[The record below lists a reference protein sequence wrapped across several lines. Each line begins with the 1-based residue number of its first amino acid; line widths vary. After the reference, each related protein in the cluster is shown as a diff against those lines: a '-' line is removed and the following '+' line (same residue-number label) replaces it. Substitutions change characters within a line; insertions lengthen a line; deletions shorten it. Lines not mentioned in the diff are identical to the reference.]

1 MKYPSSK
8 RYFTVPSIFETSDNE
23 LKGKLLFGLREAG
36 REMLWNLFQTADV
49 SAKGNIL
56 HLTAHNS
63 GDDKILDNEDNKR
76 LFKEILSGYADFTIV
91 VDVAEE
97 NKGIEEID
105 DETEKIK
112 KIFGEDI
119 VIIK

>member
-1 MKYPSSK
+1 M
-8 RYFTVPSIFETSDNE
+8 
-23 LKGKLLFGLREAG
+23 LFGLREAG
-36 REMLWNLFQTADV
+36 REMLWNLFQTVDV

-112 KIFGEDI
+112 KIFGENI